1 MKRHTAK
8 SIVVLMSLLIILG
21 SGTTALAAQPSAIEP
36 MYIGLL
42 RADPLVT
49 ISSGTVFCKD
59 LVTIK
64 TGYSANIT
72 WTLQGG
78 PGREFKAIATW
89 TSSGGTRHPLDAS
102 RIADKG
108 SSYRLKTSIKVYNSS
123 GTLVDDEVKYS
134 RVVTY

>member
-1 MKRHTAK
+1 MKRHTTK

-21 SGTTALAAQPSAIEP
+21 SGTTAL
-36 MYIGLL
+36 
-42 RADPLVT
+42 
-49 ISSGTVFCKD
+49 D

-78 PGREFKAIATW
+78 SGREFKPIATW

-134 RVVTY
+134 SVVTY